1 MKRFFKVCILAYLA
15 LSLTSCL
22 QAPERNC
29 ELHKTGSY
37 QSIAVV
43 NGDTLITTFVR
54 NELLEIESFQGKQ
67 DTSTVRWINDCEYV
81 LKKQNPQNKA
91 EEKSILIKILTTTD
105 SSYTFEFNAVG
116 TAKKLRATAYKQH

>member
-1 MKRFFKVCILAYLA
+1 MRFFTVSTLTCITLLF
-15 LSLTSCL
+15 TSCL
-22 QAPERNC
+22 QPPERNC

-37 QSIAVV
+37 RSVAVI
-43 NGDTLITTFVR
+43 NGDSLVTKFFR
-54 NELLEIESFQGKQ
+54 NDLLEIESFQGKQ

-81 LKKQNPQNKA
+81 LKKRNPRNKA

-116 TAKKLRATAYKQH
+116 TTKKLRATAYKQR